1 MKKYFLLMSGLLLSV
16 CGFVACSDDD
26 TTPAPEPTFPELVTK
41 TAEAGEVIELS
52 FSANYDWAA
61 TISEDT
67 YTYFQLLSGET
78 AVNTLSGVAGEQ
90 TIKVKVADEVIFENA
105 PVAEVTLTMNEIS
118 QVIAQITYPTTARET
133 AVYAPM
139 LNQYSGAFQGGTY
152 GGELLYSYNETAMT
166 ADDVVAMQWGTERG
180 NNNGE
185 DTFFA
190 PVLVTTNFAYTLAG
204 PAWMAAAEEGAAG
217 TTEYVIKADATQ
229 IPAESETATIDVLAG
244 EEVIASFKVAITGAD
259 DFVPQ
264 LALSGEAE
272 YAFDGEAINGGL
284 MGNIVVGNFVKVVCD
299 ATGAV
304 AEWLTVTETAEG
316 DAAIKTYEV
325 SATAAANEGT
335 EARTAYVFY
344 FAANAAPAAD
354 AELFDA
360 EGNVKEEYSE
370 SLASV
375 VTQYTE
381 PATISVNGWL
391 DDTCTTFAEAG
402 ADIDYWFTEG
412 ALRNLFIGSKYDIS
426 YFGEWAE
433 YGSDNSFVTSRPV
446 ASFKTYAYTL
456 AGSFVELAEDAWAWG
471 ESFYTDE
478 EITRFKI
485 QTNLNASTAEGAQN
499 WLTGDYES
507 VILVEYTDGTY
518 SAIYFHYGAAA
529 SGGGDD
535 ITEVTFVDPMTAG
548 MYGATLVQLT
558 EADTELYDPSAVDAM
573 GNPIPQYHL
582 TYKYAGT
589 VLPLSVPSYDFAYPQ
604 AEWIMH
610 EGTNTELYIGMMTE
624 EAAISVLNFYK
635 NNVVSVRIV
644 CEFAPMTEDGGDDD
658 IVEDIDFDSQVL
670 GTWTYEK
677 WTSGRHTGEYANLT
691 PYRDH
696 GMGAASWGY
705 TDPYTVVELAAD
717 CIEGRQSK
725 NGDGTPGNPKDGQRY
740 GSPYCFNMHVF
751 YDIESKEINPTTWE
765 YEEGTGC
772 YAIINLIDRS
782 TASDPIPVNY
792 SYFDA
797 KNGIIYWDFILIG
810 SSGTEA
816 RLFSAKYT
824 NRQAK

>member
-1 MKKYFLLMSGLLLSV
+1 MSGLLLSV

-52 FSANYDWAA
+52 FSANYDWTA

-139 LNQYSGAFQGGTY
+139 LNQYSGAFQGGAY

-299 ATGAV
+299 ATGAA

-344 FAANAAPAAD
+344 FAKSAAPAAD

-381 PATISVNGWL
+381 PATIAIEYQNGLTAETSDIAFEEGLPSSVSEWLMYDALFSGKNIGAIYNVYFTGAEAYQAGGQAKFVASDEIKEVSIYCFNDGYNLSEGQTGWTTL
-391 DDTCTTFAEAG
+391 GVNLESNNTTFSINADPYG
-402 ADIDYWFTEG
+402 ADDVYK
-412 ALRNLFIGSKYDIS
+412 NPQS
-426 YFGEWAE
+426 
-433 YGSDNSFVTSRPV
+433 
-446 ASFKTYAYTL
+446 
-456 AGSFVELAEDAWAWG
+456 
-471 ESFYTDE
+471 
-478 EITRFKI
+478 
-485 QTNLNASTAEGAQN
+485 
-499 WLTGDYES
+499 GDYEA
-507 VILVEYTDGTY
+507 VILVEYVTGEYSVIYLRYNESVSGT
-518 SAIYFHYGAAA
+518 

-604 AEWIMH
+604 AEWIMY
-610 EGTNTELYIGMMTE
+610 EGTNTELYVGMMTE
-624 EAAISVLNFYK
+624 EAAIGVLNFYK

-644 CEFAPMTEDGGDDD
+644 CEFAPETEGGEGDDEDGSTEVIDWDYVCGAYQVTVWDNPWWHTD
-658 IVEDIDFDSQVL
+658 I
-670 GTWTYEK
+670 TRRYEQM
-677 WTSGRHTGEYANLT
+677 G
-691 PYRDH
+691 H
-696 GMGAASWGY
+696 GFWHNYVKLAS
-705 TDPYTVVELAAD
+705 D
-717 CIEGRQSK
+717 CK
-725 NGDGTPGNPKDGQRY
+725 VDGTPCGTPKDGQRY
-740 GSPYCFNMHVF
+740 GVVYSWNNHAFFN
-751 YDIESKEINPTTWE
+751 IAQAEINPETWVA
-765 YEEGTGC
+765 EEGTGC
-772 YAIINLIDRS
+772 YALTDLIDREQ
-782 TASDPIPVNY
+782 DYDGVIDNK
-792 SYFDA
+792 SYYN
-797 KNGIIYWDFILIG
+797 KNEEAFYFSFTLTSGGVVYRHNGKLHSRG
-810 SSGTEA
+810 SVEE
-816 RLFSAKYT
+816 K
-824 NRQAK
+824 